1 MAARAISSVPSKVVK
16 ERNRSVKS
24 LRVGLIGTGG
34 ILSGAHMVGW
44 SALRDAGRVELVAAC
59 DAKRERAEKLAK
71 EQKIPN
77 VFEDFGKMF
86 GKVDLDVVDIATPNM
101 FHMPAALAAFKAG
114 CHVYCE
120 KPLAP
125 TPQEVK
131 KLIAARDEAG
141 KCLMTGQNMRFEG
154 RNQAL
159 KRYAEAGVLGEVYYA
174 RASMLRRRGAP
185 AWGGFLKKSL
195 AGGGPLIDL
204 GVHVLDLV
212 LWLMGFP
219 KPVAVCGVAPTKL
232 ANLDYVVNYPP
243 WGDWKRDG
251 KDFDVEDFAVGLVRF
266 EGGAVLVLETSF
278 LLNMVENGL
287 HKAMICG
294 TRGGMEVTEGKIM
307 TQEHGV
313 VRVSDLEGYDEP
325 KSHGAAIKAFIE
337 AIEKKKPVPVPA
349 EQTLHVMA
357 ILDGIYRS
365 HAKGGKEVAISV

>member
-1 MAARAISSVPSKVVK
+1 VK
-16 ERNRSVKS
+16 A

-34 ILSGAHMVGW
+34 ILSGPHMVGW
-44 SALRDAGRVELVAAC
+44 TALRDAGRVELVAAC
-59 DAKRERAEKLAK
+59 DVNRDRAEKLAK
-71 EQKIPN
+71 EHNIPN

-86 GKVDLDVVDIATPNM
+86 GKVDLDMVDIATPNM
-101 FHMPAALAAFKAG
+101 FHVPVALAAFKAG

-125 TPQEVK
+125 TPQDVK
-131 KLIAARDEAG
+131 KLMAARDKA
-141 KCLMTGQNMRFEG
+141 KKKLMTGQHMRFEG

-159 KRYAEAGVLGEVYYA
+159 KRYAEAGVLGEIYYA

-195 AGGGPLIDL
+195 AGGGPLIDI
-204 GVHVLDLV
+204 GVHILDLV

-219 KPVAVCGVAPTKL
+219 KPVTVAGVAPTKL
-232 ANLDYVVNYPP
+232 ANLDYVVNNPK

-251 KDFDVEDFAVGLVRF
+251 KEFDVEDFAVGFVRF
-266 EGGAVLVLETSF
+266 DDGAILVLEASF
-278 LLNMVENGL
+278 LLNMVDDGL

-313 VRVSDLEGYDEP
+313 VRVSDLQGYDEP
-325 KSHGAAIKAFIE
+325 KAHGAAIIAFVE
-337 AIEKKKPVPVPA
+337 AIEKNRPVPVPP
-349 EQTLHVMA
+349 EETLRVMA

-365 HAKGGKEVAISV
+365 YAKGGKEVPITV